1 MVTEVKA
8 ILKSPKSIA
17 ELNELIESSI
27 ASSLKELD
35 ADLEREFNI
44 ENRTE
49 RLKILKKV
57 ASNQDILDLPKES
70 FLRYLQENY
79 SISLHESYSANSF
92 VEYVKL
98 TEQNLLKD
106 IEEYET
112 VAQSSREKL
121 LDNITVIADF
131 HELKESLKPES
142 PFAYLKQLVSQ
153 FPNLQKRANFSIK
166 FMPDHL
172 EINDK
177 VPEILNKQELLELVD
192 LIKHVRR
199 TKPTPSF
206 DVGIRE
212 YFSDTDTSIE
222 QVIRANYFV
231 KSVAADI
238 KSKNLTPFETVVIVH
253 KFCSE
258 FGYTNRGGDERYGSR
273 LLKNVIASGNIN
285 CVGFSTMFKSIID
298 EIGDPNLK
306 VSFNNG
312 ILPYNNDYYYGQHG
326 NLLVEIEDQEYGI
339 SGAYI
344 DDVSLNNSR
353 ESFGNNLSCCLMPVQ
368 DLDHIEDFQYYH
380 SNFTLRKDFFNEDLK
395 PTDYNETT
403 IDVDKLMDE
412 HYTFIKKYNSP
423 AIPVVKYGDALK
435 SIGIKSGMSLDDA
448 EEFADYYIDRS
459 LSASINVFSHGAT
472 NSFYE
477 LATEIGLEDELIIS
491 FENSST
497 KENERKRTGAKNK
510 RKIESIIGP
519 TF

>member
-1 MVTEVKA
+1 MITEVKA
-8 ILKSPKSIA
+8 ILKSPKTISEID
-17 ELNELIESSI
+17 ELIESSI
-27 ASSLKELD
+27 VSSLAELD
-35 ADLEREFNI
+35 EELKREFDI

-49 RLKILKKV
+49 RLKILKKIAEDKDV
-57 ASNQDILDLPKES
+57 LALPKHS
-70 FLRYLQENY
+70 FRRYIQENY
-79 SISLHESYSANSF
+79 SINLHESYTADTF
-92 VEYVKL
+92 VEYVNL

-106 IEEYET
+106 IEEFET
-112 VAQSSREKL
+112 IVQDSREKL
-121 LDNITVIADF
+121 LSNITVIADF
-131 HELKESLKPES
+131 NELKESLKPES
-142 PFAYLKQLVSQ
+142 PFVYLKQIVSQ
-153 FPNLQKRANFSIK
+153 FSELKKRANFSIK
-166 FMPDHL
+166 FMPEHL
-172 EINDK
+172 EVNDK

-192 LIKHVRR
+192 LIKHVRS

-222 QVIRANYFV
+222 QVIRANHFV

-238 KSKNLTPFETVVIVH
+238 KSKNLTPFETVVMVH
-253 KFCSE
+253 KFCTE

-273 LLKNVIASGNIN
+273 LLKNIIASGNIN

-298 EIGDPNLK
+298 EIGNPNLK

-312 ILPYNNDYYYGQHG
+312 ILPFDNDYYYGQHG
-326 NLLVEIEDQEYGI
+326 NLLVKIEDPEYDI
-339 SGAYI
+339 SGTYI
-344 DDVSLNNSR
+344 NDVSLNNAR

-368 DLDHIEDFQYYH
+368 DLDYIEDFQYYH

-403 IDVDKLMDE
+403 IDVKKLMEE
-412 HYTFIKKYNSP
+412 HKQFIQQHNSP

-435 SIGIKSGMSLDDA
+435 SIGIKSGMSFDES

-459 LSASINVFSHGAT
+459 LSAAINIFSHGAT

-477 LATEIGLEDELIIS
+477 LASEIGLEDEVIIS
-491 FENSST
+491 FENEST
-497 KENERKRTGAKNK
+497 RSEKRKITGAKNK